1 MSSSKEDRHLA
12 RMIHKK
18 GKELPDHPA
27 LKWKE
32 EGKWRSIS
40 YGELSNRIFSTAYKL
55 KEMGIRKG
63 DRVSIFSD
71 NKQQWVISD
80 FAILS
85 LGAASVPIYATSTSE
100 QARYIIEDSGSNIV
114 FIGSGVQWDAVK
126 RYREELGLKVISFED
141 EPSDKTIPFRE
152 LWDHE
157 IDQRKIDNIE
167 KDLASFNSSDLATI
181 IYTSGTTGEPKG
193 VMLNHT
199 NLFHQVDTVEEYFDV
214 GPKDRSLCFLPLSH
228 VFERAWSYFVFYSG
242 ATNHYMEDH
251 KLVREYMEEV
261 QPTVMVSVPRLFEK
275 IYSTANEK
283 LRKASAVK
291 KLMFRWSMG
300 IGRKYN
306 FTKTEGKEPGPLLSM
321 KYRLADRLV
330 LSKLRNIVGGDK
342 KFFASGGAPLLKEIG
357 EFFLSAGV
365 LVCEGYGLTETSP
378 IISFNRPTDLRF
390 ATVGKTAP
398 QVEVKLG
405 KDDEILVKGPN
416 VMKGYWNK
424 PELTDDAFEGEW
436 FKTGDVGSFDE
447 DGFLKITD
455 RIKDIIITSNG
466 KNIARQRVE
475 LVVGKD
481 HYIEQILAIG
491 NNRSFLTAL
500 VVPYFEALEEYAK
513 EKGIKF
519 SSREML
525 VKKKE
530 IIDFYNE
537 RIEAVQKELA
547 NFEKV
552 KKFTL
557 LPEEFSQATGE
568 ITPTLKNK
576 RNVIV
581 ERYKAL
587 IDGMYSDGEITS

>member
-1 MSSSKEDRHLA
+1 MENRHLA
-12 RMIHKK
+12 RMILESGEKY
-18 GKELPDHPA
+18 GDVTA
-27 LKWKE
+27 LKWKID
-32 EGKWRSIS
+32 GKWQTMDYS
-40 YGELSNRIFSTAYKL
+40 EFSEKIINTAAKL
-55 KEMGIRKG
+55 KEMGVAKG
-63 DRVSIFSD
+63 DRVAIFSD
-71 NKQQWVISD
+71 NKPHWAIAD
-80 FAILS
+80 LAILS
-85 LGAASVPIYATSTSE
+85 LGASSVPIYATNTAD
-100 QARYIIEDSGSNIV
+100 QAKYIFEDSGSNIV
-114 FIGSGVQWDAVK
+114 FIGSKVQYDNVK
-126 RYREELGLKVISFED
+126 DYYKDLDLTLISFDKNEFPDTIQHESFWDVKTED
-141 EPSDKTIPFRE
+141 DT
-152 LWDHE
+152 
-157 IDQRKIDNIE
+157 RKSIIE
-167 KDLASFNSSDLATI
+167 DMKDLKSSDLATI

-193 VMLNHT
+193 AMLVHS
-199 NLFHQVDTVEEYFDV
+199 NLFHQVDTVEEYFTV
-214 GPKDRSLCFLPLSH
+214 GPGDRSLCFLPLSH
-228 VFERAWSYFVFYSG
+228 VFERSWSYFIFYSG
-242 ATNHYMEDH
+242 ATNHYMDDH

-283 LRKASAVK
+283 LRKASPVK
-291 KLMFRWSMG
+291 KIMFKWSMG
-300 IGRKYN
+300 VGSEYN
-306 FTKTEGKEPGPLLSM
+306 TMKTEGKTPGSFISF
-321 KYRLADRLV
+321 KYKIADKLV

-390 ATVGKTAP
+390 GTVGKTAP
-398 QVEVKLG
+398 HVEVRLG
-405 KDDEILVKGPN
+405 KENEIQVRGPN

-424 PELTDDAFEGEW
+424 PELTDEVFDGEW
-436 FKTGDVGSFDE
+436 FRTGDVGQYDN

-491 NNRSFLTAL
+491 NNRNFLSAL
-500 VVPYFEALEEYAK
+500 VVPYFEALEEYAN

-519 SSREML
+519 TSREML

-537 RIEAVQKELA
+537 RIEKVQIELA
-547 NFEKV
+547 NFEKI

-557 LPEEFSQATGE
+557 LSEEFSQAAGE

-576 RNVIV
+576 RRVIM
-581 ERYKAL
+581 ERYDGL
-587 IDGMYSDGEITS
+587 IENMYGDKDRPVPS